1 MLQTIREKLT
11 GWAAVAVI
19 LVIAVPLVLSFVGG
33 DYTVSGVRF
42 AARVNGE
49 EIPAVEFQRV
59 YQSRLVA
66 EQQATKNELPK
77 EVEAQLKR
85 DALDGLVLNRAVT
98 QYVRDTGFRVGA
110 SRVIDR
116 VRSMDVFQ
124 VAGQF
129 SKPAYDATLA
139 GQGIS
144 PTAFEQEQ
152 QSLLAVSQLQQGLE
166 ESSFFT
172 PAELRRLISLDQER
186 RDVAYLL
193 FDPQTLGATITVSDV
208 DVQSYYA
215 ANGNQFQSPE
225 RATIE
230 YLEVSLTDMATDFV
244 PDEDALRAAYD
255 SDPTRF
261 RSDEE
266 RRASHI
272 LIAVDGNRTEPQAR
286 ALAEDLAGQLSKGG
300 DFAAL
305 AAKYSSDVG
314 SASRGGDLGFA
325 AAGSYVEPFE
335 KALFTLKPGETSA
348 PVKTEFGY
356 HIIRLEELR
365 AGSSRSFDEV
375 RAELVGDLRAQKAQ
389 DEFYALAERVDD
401 LALENPTS
409 LEPVARDT
417 GLAIKRYEGF
427 TREGGGPLG
436 KNANFIA
443 ALFSPGV
450 VDGSENTPL
459 IEIDDTNAVVARV
472 AEYEISSPKPLDLV
486 RGEIIERLRA
496 QRATTEASSRGQTI
510 VEQVRGGKNLSEVL
524 AGLGLKAT
532 EAGPL
537 TRRTPAVHPD
547 LLSAVFRA
555 TRPAGKPVVQG
566 VSLSGGG
573 YAVFELRSVVPG
585 NPESIPQDQRDQLRQ
600 AMARRAASGET
611 GALAAQ
617 LREGADVVIASDL
630 FEVDEADSL

>member
-11 GWAAVAVI
+11 GWAAFAVI
-19 LVIAVPLVLSFVGG
+19 LVIAVPLVLTFVGG
-33 DYTVSGVRF
+33 DFTVTGARF

-49 EIPAVEFQRV
+49 EISAVEFQRV
-59 YQSRLVA
+59 FQNRLVA
-66 EQQATKNELPK
+66 EQQAARNELPK

-85 DALDGLVLNRAVT
+85 DALDGLVLTRAVT
-98 QYVRDTGFRVGA
+98 QYVRDAGFRVSA

-116 VRSMDVFQ
+116 VRNMEVFQ
-124 VAGQF
+124 VGGQF

-139 GQGIS
+139 SQGIS
-144 PTAFEQEQ
+144 PAAFEQEQ

-172 PAELRRLISLDQER
+172 PAEFRRLISLDQER

-193 FDPQTLGATITVSDV
+193 FDPQTLGAAITVSDV

-215 ANGNQFQSPE
+215 ANANQFQSLE
-225 RATIE
+225 SANIE
-230 YLEVSLTDMATDFV
+230 YLEVALADMATEFV
-244 PDEDALRAAYD
+244 PDEEALHEAYD
-255 SDPTRF
+255 RDPTRF

-272 LIAVDGNRTEPQAR
+272 LIAVDGNRTDPEAR
-286 ALAEDLAGQLSKGG
+286 ALAEEIAGQLSEGG

-305 AAKYSSDVG
+305 AAKHSSDVG
-314 SASRGGDLGFA
+314 SATRGGDLGFA
-325 AAGSYVEPFE
+325 AVGNYVEPFE
-335 KALFTLKPGETSA
+335 KALFALNPGETSV

-365 AGSSRSFDEV
+365 TGSSRSFDEV

-389 DEFYALAERVDD
+389 DEFYSLAERIDD

-417 GLAIKRYEGF
+417 GLVIKRYEGF

-436 KNANFIA
+436 TNSSLITAV
-443 ALFSPGV
+443 FSPGV
-450 VDGSENTPL
+450 LDGSESTPL
-459 IEIDDTNAVVARV
+459 IEIDETHAIVARV
-472 AEYEISSPKPLDLV
+472 AQYEMPSPKPLELV

-510 VEQVRGGKNLSEVL
+510 VRQVQGGKNLSECL
-524 AGLGLKAT
+524 
-532 EAGPL
+532 
-537 TRRTPAVHPD
+537 PAW
-547 LLSAVFRA
+547 
-555 TRPAGKPVVQG
+555 
-566 VSLSGGG
+566 
-573 YAVFELRSVVPG
+573 
-585 NPESIPQDQRDQLRQ
+585 
-600 AMARRAASGET
+600 AS
-611 GALAAQ
+611 
-617 LREGADVVIASDL
+617 S
-630 FEVDEADSL
+630 